1 MSTRYVVSIDQGTT
15 STRAMVFDQHGR
27 LAGMGQREH
36 RQIFP
41 RPGWVEH
48 DAAEIWHN
56 TRRVIPQALADIGIS
71 VADVAAVGIA
81 NQRETFVLWEKVT
94 GRPVCPAIVWQD
106 TRTTAIADHLLDDPG
121 ADFFR
126 ERAGIPPASYFTAPR
141 LSWLMDDRP
150 ELRARARSGELL
162 MGTMETWLIWN
173 LTGGPDGGIHVTD
186 VTNASRT
193 LLMNLERLQWDP
205 ELLEFFD
212 VPEAI
217 LPEIVPS
224 SSVVGTATGALA
236 GVAVAAAVGDQQGAL
251 FGQTCFEAGEVKC
264 TYGTGAFLLMNTG
277 DEVVRSTHGMLATV
291 AYQLADGSKAYA
303 LEGSIAVAGG
313 LVQWV
318 RDGLGLISTAPEIE
332 TLARTVDDSGGCV
345 VVPAFTGLF
354 SPYWSSGARGVISG
368 LTSFVTA
375 GHLARAVLESC
386 AWQTSDVVEAM
397 AADAGVPL
405 KSLRVDGGMTSNH
418 LMMQMVADVLDVSVV
433 RPTVSETVSLGAA
446 YLAGLAVGYWS
457 DVKVLRRNWH
467 RAGQWD
473 PGMSPQLREAQRAAW
488 RSGIGRTLGSG
499 VARAAD

>member
-1 MSTRYVVSIDQGTT
+1 MTSRYVLSIDQGTT
-15 STRAMVFDQHGR
+15 STRAMVFDRNGR

-48 DAAEIWHN
+48 DAAQIWAN
-56 TRRVIPQALADIGIS
+56 TRRVIPQALADLGIS
-71 VADVAAVGIA
+71 VADVAAVGVA
-81 NQRETFVLWEKVT
+81 SQRETFVLWERDS

-106 TRTTAIADHLLDDPG
+106 TRSQLIVDRLLDDPG

-126 ERAGIPPASYFTAPR
+126 SRAGIPPAAYFTAPR
-141 LSWLMDDRP
+141 LSWLMETHPD
-150 ELRARARSGELL
+150 LRVRALRGELL

-173 LTGGPDGGIHVTD
+173 LTGGPDGGVHVTD

-193 LLMNLERLQWDP
+193 LLMNLKTLDWDP
-205 ELLEFFD
+205 DLLEFFD

-217 LPEIVPS
+217 LPRIVPS
-224 SSVVGTATGALA
+224 SKVVGTAVGGLA
-236 GVAVAAAVGDQQGAL
+236 GVPVAAAVGDQQGAL
-251 FGQTCFEAGEVKC
+251 FGQTCFDAGEVKC

-277 DEVVRSTHGMLATV
+277 ADIVTSTHGMLPTV

-318 RDGLGLISTAPEIE
+318 RDGLGLIESAPQIE

-354 SPYWSSGARGVISG
+354 SPYWSSSARGVISG

-386 AWQTSDVVEAM
+386 AWQTNDVVEAM

-418 LMMQMVADVLDVSVV
+418 LLMQLVADVLDVSVV
-433 RPTVSETVSLGAA
+433 RPTSSETVSLGAA
-446 YLAGLAVGYWS
+446 YLAGLAVGYWP
-457 DVKVLRRNWH
+457 DVHVLRRNWH

-473 PGMSPQLREAQRAAW
+473 PQLRSELREQQRAAW
-488 RSGIGRTLGSG
+488 RAAIVRTLDVRG
-499 VARAAD
+499 

>member
-1 MSTRYVVSIDQGTT
+1 M
-15 STRAMVFDQHGR
+15 
-27 LAGMGQREH
+27 
-36 RQIFP
+36 
-41 RPGWVEH
+41 
-48 DAAEIWHN
+48 
-56 TRRVIPQALADIGIS
+56 
-71 VADVAAVGIA
+71 
-81 NQRETFVLWEKVT
+81 ET
-94 GRPVCPAIVWQD
+94 
-106 TRTTAIADHLLDDPG
+106 H
-121 ADFFR
+121 
-126 ERAGIPPASYFTAPR
+126 
-141 LSWLMDDRP
+141 P
-150 ELRARARSGELL
+150 ELRRRARDGELL

-193 LLMNLERLQWDP
+193 LLMNLETLQWDP

-212 VPEAI
+212 VPHAI
-217 LPEIVPS
+217 LPTIVPS
-224 SSVVGTATGALA
+224 SKVVGTAVGALA
-236 GVAVAAAVGDQQGAL
+236 GVPVAAAVGDQQGAL

-277 DEVVRSTHGMLATV
+277 DDIVASTHGMLSTV
-291 AYQLADGSKAYA
+291 AYLLADGSKAYA

-318 RDGLGLISTAPEIE
+318 RDGLGLVSTAPQIE

-354 SPYWSSGARGVISG
+354 SPYWSSGARGLISG

-397 AADAGVPL
+397 TADAGVPL

-433 RPTVSETVSLGAA
+433 RPTTSETVSLGAA

-473 PGMSPQLREAQRAAW
+473 PHLSPERREAQRAAW
-488 RSGIGRTLGSG
+488 RAAIS
-499 VARAAD
+499 RALVDR

>member
-1 MSTRYVVSIDQGTT
+1 MTARYVLSIDQGTT

-36 RQIFP
+36 RQIYP

-48 DAAEIWHN
+48 DAAEIWAN
-56 TRRVIPQALADIGIS
+56 TRRVIPQALAELGIS
-71 VADVAAVGIA
+71 VADVAAVGVA
-81 NQRETFVLWEKVT
+81 SQRETFVLWERDT

-106 TRTTAIADHLLDDPG
+106 TRSQQVGDRLLDDPG

-126 ERAGIPPASYFTAPR
+126 ARAGIPPAAYFTAPR

-150 ELRARARSGELL
+150 ELRARARRGELL

-173 LTGGPDGGIHVTD
+173 LTGGPNGGVHVTD

-193 LLMNLERLQWDP
+193 LLMNLQDLDWDP
-205 ELLEFFD
+205 DLLEFFD

-217 LPEIVPS
+217 LPTIVPS
-224 SSVVGTATGALA
+224 SKVVGTAVGGLV
-236 GVAVAAAVGDQQGAL
+236 GVPIAAAVGDQQGAL
-251 FGQTCFEAGEVKC
+251 FGQTCFDAGEVKC

-277 DEVVRSTHGMLATV
+277 ADVVTSTHGMLSTV
-291 AYQLADGSKAYA
+291 AYQLSDGSKAYA

-318 RDGLGLISTAPEIE
+318 RDGLGLVRTAPEIE

-354 SPYWSSGARGVISG
+354 SPYWSSAARGVISG

-386 AWQTSDVVEAM
+386 AWQTNDVVEAM

-418 LMMQMVADVLDVSVV
+418 LLMQMVSDVLDVPVL
-433 RPTVSETVSLGAA
+433 RPTTSETVSLGAA

-457 DVKVLRRNWH
+457 DMKVLRRNWH

-473 PGMSPQLREAQRAAW
+473 PRLDSERREQQRSAWRAA
-488 RSGIGRTLGSG
+488 IGRTLD
-499 VARAAD
+499 VRD

>member
-1 MSTRYVVSIDQGTT
+1 MSRYVLSIDQGTT

-36 RQIFP
+36 QQIYP

-48 DAAEIWHN
+48 DAAQIWRN

-71 VADVAAVGIA
+71 VADVAAVGVA
-81 NQRETFVLWEKVT
+81 SQRETFVLWERAT

-106 TRTTAIADHLLDDPG
+106 TRTQPIVDRLLSDPG

-126 ERAGIPPASYFTAPR
+126 SRAGIPPASYFTAPR
-141 LSWLMDDRP
+141 LVWLMESHP
-150 ELRARARSGELL
+150 ELRRRAEDGELL

-193 LLMNLERLQWDP
+193 LLMNLQTLQWDP
-205 ELLEFFD
+205 QLLDFFD
-212 VPEAI
+212 VPRAI
-217 LPEIVPS
+217 LPTIVPS
-224 SSVVGTATGALA
+224 SKVVGTAVGGLA
-236 GVAVAAAVGDQQGAL
+236 GVPVAAAVGDQQGAL
-251 FGQTCFEAGEVKC
+251 FGQTCFDAGEVKC

-277 DEVVRSTHGMLATV
+277 DDIVSSTHGMLSTV
-291 AYQLADGSKAYA
+291 AYLLGDGSRAYA

-318 RDGLGLISTAPEIE
+318 RDGLGLISTAPQIE
-332 TLARTVDDSGGCV
+332 TLARTVQDSGGCV

-354 SPYWSSGARGVISG
+354 SPYWSSGARGLISG

-397 AADAGVPL
+397 TADAGVPL

-433 RPTVSETVSLGAA
+433 RPTTSETVSLGAA

-473 PGMSPQLREAQRAAW
+473 PQLSAERREAQRAAW
-488 RSGIGRTLGSG
+488 RAAISRTL
-499 VARAAD
+499 VER

>member
-1 MSTRYVVSIDQGTT
+1 MAPRYVLSIDQGTT

-41 RPGWVEH
+41 QPGWVEH
-48 DAAEIWHN
+48 DAAQIWHN
-56 TRRVIPQALADIGIS
+56 TRRVIPQALAELGIS
-71 VADVAAVGIA
+71 VADVAAVGVA
-81 NQRETFVLWEKVT
+81 SQRETFVLWERDT
-94 GRPVCPAIVWQD
+94 GRPVCSAIVWQD
-106 TRTTAIADHLLDDPG
+106 TRSHQVAEGLLADPG

-126 ERAGIPPASYFTAPR
+126 SRAGIPPAAYFTAPR
-141 LSWLMDDRP
+141 LSWLMADRP
-150 ELRARARSGELL
+150 ELRVRARRGELL

-173 LTGGPDGGIHVTD
+173 LTGGPDGGVHVTD

-193 LLMNLERLQWDP
+193 LLMNLEQLDWDP
-205 ELLEFFD
+205 ELLEFFG
-212 VPEAI
+212 VPESI
-217 LPEIVPS
+217 LPTIVPS
-224 SSVVGTATGALA
+224 SQVVGTAVGALA
-236 GVAVAAAVGDQQGAL
+236 GVPIAAAVGDQQGAL

-277 DEVVRSTHGMLATV
+277 ADVVTSSHGMLSTV

-318 RDGLGLISTAPEIE
+318 RDGLGLVRTAPEIE

-386 AWQTSDVVEAM
+386 AWQTNDVVEAM

-418 LMMQMVADVLDVSVV
+418 LLMQMVSDVLDVPVL
-433 RPTVSETVSLGAA
+433 RPTTSETVSLGAA
-446 YLAGLAVGYWS
+446 YLAGLAVGFWS
-457 DVKVLRRNWH
+457 DMKVLRRNWH

-473 PGMSPQLREAQRAAW
+473 PRLSAERRDQQRLAWRAA
-488 RSGIGRTLGSG
+488 IDRTLD
-499 VARAAD
+499 VRN